1 MGSLLCFHSCHGYFE
16 RDAVQVCIY
25 FSKIRSHDAT
35 GTLYYTLTKARAPNH
50 DSHDGM
56 GKFTPVTTTYSIE
69 DSVPHGTILIVIG
82 TPGMLTDLIRKQNI
96 NSKQIKIFM
105 VDEAENMLGQQG
117 LGDQTLQVKKCT
129 HPTSWGAGVGSLLFQ
144 SGSL

>member
-1 MGSLLCFHSCHGYFE
+1 MVTSSEMLCRYAYIFLKYVHMMQQ
-16 RDAVQVCIY
+16 ALCITP
-25 FSKIRSHDAT
+25 SRKLVHQIMTAMMD
-35 GTLYYTLTKARAPNH
+35 
-50 DSHDGM
+50 M

-82 TPGMLTDLIRKQNI
+82 TPGTLTDLIRKQNI

-129 HPTSWGAGVGSLLFQ
+129 HPTSWGAGIGSSQ
-144 SGSL
+144 VPCDY